1 MITLPLLNV
10 QLDPLDGLL
19 ATLGARFNYLSQHQ
33 NDAFIKA
40 TQNKNLTLQFISDD
54 GVARFFCFN
63 NGKFHHDLGKKDAAD
78 LTIYFKD
85 SLTGAKLLTKADT
98 ASLMQA
104 VQEGQIRLDGD
115 YKLIIWFA
123 SLAKQAIK
131 LSDNHQ
137 QKLDI
142 AKGYLNKAQGW
153 LNTALKSNK
162 K

>member
-1 MITLPLLNV
+1 
-10 QLDPLDGLL
+10 
-19 ATLGARFNYLSQHQ
+19 
-33 NDAFIKA
+33 
-40 TQNKNLTLQFISDD
+40 
-54 GVARFFCFN
+54 
-63 NGKFHHDLGKKDAAD
+63 
-78 LTIYFKD
+78 
-85 SLTGAKLLTKADT
+85 
-98 ASLMQA
+98 MQA

-153 LNTALKSNK
+153 LNTALKTNK